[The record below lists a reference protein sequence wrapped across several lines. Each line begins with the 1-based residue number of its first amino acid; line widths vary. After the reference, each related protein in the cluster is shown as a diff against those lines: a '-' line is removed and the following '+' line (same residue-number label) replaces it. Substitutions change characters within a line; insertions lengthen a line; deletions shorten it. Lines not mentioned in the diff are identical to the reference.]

1 MYNKYKQVILFVIN
15 KGGVI
20 LEQKYGK
27 LKIFFGYCAG
37 VGKTYAML
45 NEAQQKSVHGVDV
58 VIGYIEPHDRKETTD
73 LMYGLEQIEKKKI
86 IYKNRVFYEFNLDA
100 ALKRHPELILVD
112 ELAHTNVHGSRHKKR
127 YSDIEELLRAGINV
141 YTTVNV
147 QHLESLYD
155 IVESI
160 TRIKVNERIP
170 DHIFDDADDVKLV
183 DIEIDD
189 LINRLKEGKIYHQK
203 QAQRAL
209 ENFFI
214 RDNLTALREIALR
227 RCADRINL
235 ITAKQNKSFLKEHIM
250 VCLGTSPTNQK
261 VIRTAARMAQAFHAD
276 FTALYVETS
285 QSKNMQKK
293 QLNQLQ
299 SNLTL
304 ARHLKADIVS
314 TYGDNIAYQISQYAK
329 TSNVSKLVLG
339 RSYQKPSLI
348 KKGTIVDQL
357 TKTTPNLEIFIIPDT
372 NSTAQKTH
380 LNFKKLTEFSLRETL
395 ITLFILSIT
404 TLIAFG
410 LYYFNLNITNIILLY
425 VLASCIIGMTT
436 FYPIYNLIGTFISI
450 ILIDIFFIEPRF
462 SLTVASREYPLMLLV
477 MIIVSVSIS
486 TMGHRLKKENALAS
500 MHSYSMDVLLQISQ
514 RLQVAKSYD
523 DIMQE
528 TCYQLNKMLNRTI
541 IFYPVKNKELQ
552 SPVIYGTNIN
562 SKIKSILTSYDELA
576 VAKWVFINNKNAGA
590 TTNTLPKAKAWYL
603 AIRKNNIVYAVVG
616 IVIKEDDD
624 LIPYEKTLL
633 KAILN
638 EIVLAID
645 SIKK

>member
-1 MYNKYKQVILFVIN
+1 
-15 KGGVI
+15 
-20 LEQKYGK
+20 
-27 LKIFFGYCAG
+27 
-37 VGKTYAML
+37 ML

-86 IYKNRVFYEFNLDA
+86 IYKNRVFYEFNLDT

-127 YSDIEELLRAGINV
+127 YSDIEELLRAGIDV

-357 TKTTPNLEIFIIPDT
+357 TKATPNLEIFIIPDT

-500 MHSYSMDVLLQISQ
+500 MHSYSMDILLQISQ

>member
-1 MYNKYKQVILFVIN
+1 M
-15 KGGVI
+15 
-20 LEQKYGK
+20 EQKYGK

-127 YSDIEELLRAGINV
+127 YSDIEELLRAGIDV

-357 TKTTPNLEIFIIPDT
+357 TKATPNLEIFIIPDT

-486 TMGHRLKKENALAS
+486 TMGHRLKKEIALAS
-500 MHSYSMDVLLQISQ
+500 MHSYSMDILLQISQ

>member
-1 MYNKYKQVILFVIN
+1 MYNKYKQIILFVIN

-45 NEAQQKSVHGVDV
+45 NETQQKSVHGVDV

-127 YSDIEELLRAGINV
+127 YSDIEELLRAGIDV